1 MPHSMMI
8 FYFRLPYFTSQI
20 VLYFL
25 HSISVLP
32 FYIDVVL
39 ALSILPDHA
48 GWELIDSHSAGRG
61 MSTLTCGLDN
71 AFLLMSQRSDTEH
84 ELYFYM

>member
-1 MPHSMMI
+1 M
-8 FYFRLPYFTSQI
+8 SQI

-25 HSISVLP
+25 HSTSVLP
-32 FYIDVVL
+32 FYIDNVL
-39 ALSILPDHA
+39 TLYSLPDHA

-61 MSTLTCGLDN
+61 ISTLTCGLDN
-71 AFLLMSQRSDTEH
+71 VFLLVSQGSHTEH